1 VDSDLDSGIA
11 TLWCDVRGRCDHV
24 RIRGEEPPVAE
35 RAGWVPEGVDV
46 TVPNAARVYDCAL
59 GGYHN
64 FAADREFLR
73 RAEVAWPGLALTAH
87 ANRAYLARVVRY
99 LLDAGVTQF
108 LDIGSGIPTVGN
120 VHEVAQ
126 AVAPGARVMYVDTDP
141 VAVAHSQEML
151 AGNPDAGAIQADL
164 RHPAEILDD
173 PAVRGLLDFT
183 RPIGLL
189 LIAVLHFVADA
200 DDPAGTVTNLRRRLA
215 PGSYVAISHGIGV
228 PVEREPAQQR
238 VQQLY
243 GRTPTPFHLRTP
255 AQIAGLLGGLDLVE
269 PGLVPITDWR
279 PDPDAAGTPPQP
291 LLAAVGR
298 QN

>member
-1 VDSDLDSGIA
+1 
-11 TLWCDVRGRCDHV
+11 
-24 RIRGEEPPVAE
+24 VAE
-35 RAGWVPEGVDV
+35 RAEWAPQGVDV

-64 FAADREFLR
+64 FEADREFLR
-73 RAEVAWPGLALTAH
+73 RAEIAWPGLALTAR

-99 LLDAGVTQF
+99 LVGVGVSQF

-126 AVAPGARVMYVDTDP
+126 AMAPGTRVVYVDTDP
-141 VAVAHSQEML
+141 VAVAHGQEML
-151 AGNPDAGAIQADL
+151 AGNPDAGAIEGDL
-164 RHPAEILDD
+164 RRPEAILDHPA
-173 PAVRGLLDFT
+173 VQGLLDFS

-189 LIAVLHFVADA
+189 LIAVLHFVPDA
-200 DDPAGTVTNLRRRLA
+200 DDPAGIVAGLRGRMAAR
-215 PGSYVAISHGIGV
+215 SFVAISHGIDV
-228 PVEREPAQQR
+228 PVEQEQSQQQ

-243 GRTPTPFHLRTP
+243 GRTPTPFFLRTP
-255 AQIAGLLGGLDLVE
+255 AQIAGLLAGLDLVE

-279 PDPDAAGTPPQP
+279 PDPAAAGTPPQP

-298 QN
+298 RT